1 MTILDIWIEKIFNY
15 EKKLNLNNYFIMIWE
30 ERKKKFYY
38 NMKKKYL
45 MIWDVLNSNGV
56 IDLQIIKDK
65 IQKNILR
72 YWKSVKIK
80 KNNEA

>member
-15 EKKLNLNNYFIMIWE
+15 EKKLNLNNYFIIIWE

>member
-1 MTILDIWIEKIFNY
+1 MKTN
-15 EKKLNLNNYFIMIWE
+15 NLNNYFIMIWE
-30 ERKKKFYY
+30 ERGKKFYH
-38 NMKKKYL
+38 NMEKKYL

-65 IQKNILR
+65 IQKIILR

-80 KNNEA
+80 KIMKHNN